1 MTTASR
7 SVRLATVLR
16 WPLGL
21 ALVSWQYMWRTTPLH
36 RSEEQGS
43 IADLPEHWDTDDD
56 PDGRRQGLAAGVGPL
71 LHRVYTVR
79 IGHSTMSPATLM
91 EAVAASLNRVS
102 PEMAVFRKTC
112 GADGPLRHGD
122 EYLVRM
128 PGPWDGPVR
137 VVGRDATS
145 FQLATLRGHLEA
157 GQIKF
162 RAAQD
167 GDELRFEIESW
178 ARAGD
183 RLSHLLYNRL
193 RLAKEIQLNMW
204 THFCVRTAALA
215 GGRPRGG
222 VTIHTRRLDWP
233 PTVASPA
240 SADVDRHDPIRQDAS
255 SFDFVF
261 TPAIR
266 PVLRLVGVSPVTAGV
281 DLTPTHVLI
290 RFGWWRISLQRSNI
304 RTATV
309 TGPFR
314 PWKALGPRL
323 SLADKGLT
331 LGTNS
336 DRAVC
341 LTLRQPIAGLLPGWL
356 LRHPNLTLTVAR
368 PDELAA
374 LLTPSIAAPELD
386 AGGVARP

>member
-43 IADLPEHWDTDDD
+43 IVDLPEHWDTDDD
-56 PDGRRQGLAAGVGPL
+56 LDGRRQGLAAGVGPL
-71 LHRVYTVR
+71 LHRVYTVG
-79 IGHSTMSPATLM
+79 IVHSQMSPATLM

-137 VVGRDATS
+137 VVGQDATS

-162 RAAQD
+162 RVAQD
-167 GDELRFEIESW
+167 GAELRFEIESW

-215 GGRPRGG
+215 GGRHRGG

-233 PTVASPA
+233 PTVATPT
-240 SADVDRHDPIRQDAS
+240 S

-266 PVLRLVGVSPVTAGV
+266 PVLRLVGVSPVTTGV
-281 DLTPTHVLI
+281 DITPTHVLI
-290 RFGWWRISLQRSNI
+290 RFGWWRISLQRCNI

-314 PWKALGPRL
+314 PWKALGARL

-374 LLTPSIAAPELD
+374 LLSSSIAQPEFD